1 MRTQRAEAA
10 MAAQSRRTVSR
21 SPVGAVGTM
30 AGNRRV
36 CPRCVC
42 FSSSPPACSPASPS
56 PRAGGRRPESRRVWC
71 LPSTS
76 RRTPSTPRSTRPWRT
91 GATARAGSG
100 STSVSRGAGRTPSSS
115 WRAGGPDAVKL
126 VASGRVDLGVLDI
139 QDLAL
144 AREQGTDLVGIA
156 ALVRRPLAALV
167 AQPDVR
173 RPRDLDGRRV
183 GVSGLPSDPA
193 FLAAVLRHDGG
204 DPDTVKQVTIGF
216 NAVGALLSGRVAA
229 VPAFWNAE
237 GVALTRRGL
246 HVREFRIDDY
256 GAPRYPEV
264 ILMTARRTLE
274 RRGPQLRAA
283 LAAIEAGRRD
293 TLAHPAAAARVVAHA
308 ARAGDPGL
316 VRAQLVA
323 VADAFAPGL
332 RLDRAI
338 LERWADFDTAIGIVP
353 HRPSRAPA
361 VA

>member
-1 MRTQRAEAA
+1 MRGLLIVALGLLAGLAVAACGGSEAGQPA
-10 MAAQSRRTVSR
+10 RVVLALDFT
-21 SPVGAVGTM
+21 PNAVH
-30 AGNRRV
+30 APLYEAVEN
-36 CPRCVC
+36 
-42 FSSSPPACSPASPS
+42 
-56 PRAGGRRPESRRVWC
+56 GRDR
-71 LPSTS
+71 
-76 RRTPSTPRSTRPWRT
+76 
-91 GATARAGSG
+91 
-100 STSVSRGAGRTPSSS
+100 SRGIRLEIREPGS
-115 WRAGGPDAVKL
+115 GPDAVKL

-144 AREQGTDLVGIA
+144 ARAQGTDLVGIA

-204 DPDTVKQVTIGF
+204 DPRTVKQVTIGF

-237 GVALTRRGL
+237 GVALTRHGL

-308 ARAGDPGL
+308 ARARDAGL
-316 VRAQLVA
+316 VRAQLDA

-338 LERWADFDTAIGIVP
+338 LERWADFDVRIGIVE
-353 HRPSRAPA
+353 HRPDVERAFDFRLRR
-361 VA
+361 

>member
-1 MRTQRAEAA
+1 MRVLLVVAACLLAGLAVAACGGSEAGQPARVVLALDFTPNAVHAPLYEAVENGRDRARGIRLEI
-10 MAAQSRRTVSR
+10 RE
-21 SPVGAVGTM
+21 P
-30 AGNRRV
+30 
-36 CPRCVC
+36 
-42 FSSSPPACSPASPS
+42 
-56 PRAGGRRPESRRVWC
+56 
-71 LPSTS
+71 
-76 RRTPSTPRSTRPWRT
+76 
-91 GATARAGSG
+91 GSG
-100 STSVSRGAGRTPSSS
+100 
-115 WRAGGPDAVKL
+115 PDSVKL

-216 NAVGALLSGRVAA
+216 TAVGALLSGRVAA

-264 ILMTARRTLE
+264 ILMTARRPRG
-274 RRGPQLRAA
+274 RRAPQLRAA

-293 TLAHPAAAARVVAHA
+293 TLAHPAAAAAGVAPAARVVAHA

-338 LERWADFDTAIGIVP
+338 LERWADFDTRIGIVE
-353 HRPSRAPA
+353 HRPDVDRAFDFRLRH
-361 VA
+361 